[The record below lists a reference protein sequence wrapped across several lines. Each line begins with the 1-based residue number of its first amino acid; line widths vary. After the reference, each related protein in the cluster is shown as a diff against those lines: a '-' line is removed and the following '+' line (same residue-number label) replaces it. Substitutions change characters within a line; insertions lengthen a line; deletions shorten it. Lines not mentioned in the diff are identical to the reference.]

1 MTNDSAAI
9 MWKQALTLLK
19 DSVNSQTYQT
29 WIEPISFIE
38 ANDKSVVLGVP
49 NKFFKNWVEDHY
61 LGPISSSL
69 EKTSNKKFSL
79 EFIIITAAAL
89 DARASAQEGA
99 VKSKTQA
106 AQPAEK
112 GWEEKRQ
119 AFPFFFKKNL
129 PSEESKLNQ
138 KYTFDSFV
146 VGPSN
151 RFAHAAAFAVSESPA
166 KAYNPLFIYG
176 KVGLGKTHLMQAIGH
191 YILQKK
197 PNLKFI
203 YISSEKFTNQLIS
216 AIQNRTTLKFR
227 EMYRNVDLLLID
239 DIHFIA
245 GKESTQEEFFHTFNA
260 LYDAHKQIVVS
271 SDRSPKDIPSLEERL
286 VSRFEWGLVTDIQPP
301 DIETRIAILRKKAE
315 REMISI
321 PDDITY
327 FIAEMIR
334 TNIRELEGALIRVVA
349 YAKLVGK
356 EINLDLVKEVLKDV
370 LVEQS
375 KKITIDII
383 QQKVAQYFDIRL
395 ADMRSKKRTRAV
407 AYPRQI
413 AMYLSRDLTDFSL
426 PEIGEQFGGRDHSTV
441 LHACEK
447 VHKDMQAKN
456 DARQTVTKILNS
468 ITGSN

>member
-1 MTNDSAAI
+1 MTKDSAAI
-9 MWKQALTLLK
+9 WKQALTLLK
-19 DSVNSQTYQT
+19 DNINSQTYQT

-38 ANDKSVVLGVP
+38 ANEKSIVLGVP
-49 NKFFKNWVEDHY
+49 NKFFKSWVEDHY
-61 LGPISSSL
+61 LEPIAASL
-69 EKTSNKKFSL
+69 EKASSKKLSL
-79 EFIIITAAAL
+79 ELMILSETAPK
-89 DARASAQEGA
+89 SADTGQGEH
-99 VKSKTQA
+99 SKDRPRTELA
-106 AQPAEK
+106 AEK
-112 GWEEKRQ
+112 GGEEKKQ

-129 PSEESKLNQ
+129 PAEEMRLNP
-138 KYTFDSFV
+138 KNTFDSFV

-151 RFAHAAAFAVSESPA
+151 RFAHAAALAVSESPA

-301 DIETRIAILRKKAE
+301 DLETRIAILRKKAE
-315 REMISI
+315 REVINI
-321 PDDITY
+321 PDDVTY
-327 FIAEMIR
+327 FIAEAVR
-334 TNIRELEGALIRVVA
+334 SNIRELEGALIRVVA
-349 YAKLVGK
+349 YAKLIGG
-356 EINLDLVKEVLKDV
+356 EINQDLVKEVLKDV
-370 LVEQS
+370 LIEQN
-375 KKITIDII
+375 KKITIDAI

-395 ADMRSKKRTRAV
+395 ADMRSKKRSKAI

-413 AMYLSRDLTDFSL
+413 AMYLARDLTDFSL

-441 LHACEK
+441 MHACEK
-447 VHKDMQAKN
+447 VHKDIEAKN
-456 DARQTVTKILNS
+456 SVREMVNKIINSVTGLN
-468 ITGSN
+468 